1 MESVDSNATLKITPN
16 VLLKAYACG
25 IFPMS
30 ESSEDKG
37 LFWVEPEERGILP
50 LNEFHI
56 PRSLRKTVR
65 KTAYRV
71 VVNQDFAGVIE
82 GCAASKTGREVTWI
96 NAEIKKLYTGLYD
109 MGQCHTVEVYDEE
122 KLIGGLY
129 GVQLGS
135 AFFGESM
142 FSHATDTSKIALV
155 HLVARLIAGG
165 FNLLDTQFTTEHL
178 EKFGAREI
186 PRARYH
192 LLLDTAIRNRTDYH
206 MIGDSMTG
214 TQTLEIIDSFQN

>member
-1 MESVDSNATLKITPN
+1 MDSNATLKITPN

-30 ESSEDKG
+30 EGAEDKG

-65 KTAYRV
+65 NTAYRV
-71 VVNQDFAGVIE
+71 VVNQNFAGVVE

-165 FNLLDTQFTTEHL
+165 FSLLDTQFTTEHL

-192 LLLDTAIRNRTDYH
+192 LLLDTAIRNHTDYH
-206 MIGDSMTG
+206 MVGDSMTG

>member
-1 MESVDSNATLKITPN
+1 MDNNATLKITPN

-30 ESSEDKG
+30 EGAEDKG

-65 KTAYRV
+65 NTAYRV
-71 VVNQDFAGVIE
+71 VVDQDFTGVIN

-96 NAEIKKLYTGLYD
+96 NAEIKKLYTSLYD

-192 LLLDTAIRNRTDYH
+192 LLLDTAIRSHTDYH

-214 TQTLEIIDSFQN
+214 TQTLEIIDSFQS